1 MPSLRRLAWT
11 APVLLALAVP
21 LAHAAVPTAPADG
34 TVELR
39 SASAVRSAKVQ
50 QQLAQSDRWSN
61 FRARAGAWKAV
72 WNEETRTPHRAYGPA
87 VGLANFT
94 DTEGGADRAV
104 RGFISQN
111 PDLFGGRPSLELA
124 KATRVNDLWYVRYR
138 QTVAGIPV
146 LHTDWEFRVGANGK
160 LMMFGADAHAP
171 SSQLVTSPRIPLA
184 VAREA
189 ARNGL
194 EFDAARD
201 RIEGGDLYILPYS
214 TAAGLEYRLVYEV
227 WVRTVKPRGN
237 WKTLVDAHSGEIL
250 MRRNRIFAAIS
261 GTVNGQ
267 VHLNLPT
274 DALTTRAFNNA
285 LVTVGAV
292 VDSTNVSGFYTANVI
307 GTQQVQAGI
316 RGPYVD
322 VERCVLDICPSNEA
336 FFTATAANPA
346 TVNISWTISNS
357 QNSERD
363 AFYHVNLARDH
374 VKSID
379 PAFHATDYAMLCY
392 VDHDDH
398 CNAFWDG
405 FALQFLSAGDGCPAT
420 AQMPDFIYHEYGHAI
435 NDNLYFSQG
444 VAAGMD
450 NYALQE
456 GTADI
461 YATLMQNN
469 PQFGKGIFGVGTIA
483 RTVDNTYQYPD
494 KQNPVSAH
502 ETGLIVAGAMW
513 DVRDALGITTA
524 RRLAHF
530 AKYGTPDDL
539 NDGVALSEY
548 FIEVLVAD
556 DNDGNLAN
564 GTPNYTAIINAFNA
578 HGIGTNYF
586 IDIDVTADDMNS
598 IGPFPVNAVITY
610 SGPVGALDTFS
621 PIFYYSVNDGPFSSF
636 PMFPT
641 GNPDEYG
648 AQVPQQASAII
659 RYYVQAA
666 TEDGGIRIEPWG
678 APTRTHR
685 FIGGLFT
692 LMLENNF
699 ETDQG
704 WTVGAPTDSATTGV
718 WERAA
723 PELTNI
729 QPAAD
734 HSATGTLCYV
744 TDHRGSFFPGDW
756 DVDGGNTTL
765 TSNTFN
771 ALSGGYVRPVVSYYR
786 WYTNNGGDN
795 PAEDDPLIVQ
805 ISSNAGTNWTTV
817 ESTLIPDRSWY
828 RAMFFIHNYVTPTA
842 NMRVRF
848 IATDK
853 LLGSLVEA
861 LIDDFAVYGFDPNV
875 AVEDP
880 QAAGTFALA
889 RPSPNPLRSTT
900 TLRYRTAERGRVEL
914 KIFDIQGRTIRSV
927 VDGEVEPGEHTAVWD
942 GRDDRGRIVPNGPYF
957 ARLSQ
962 RGERAS
968 EAVVVLR

>member
-11 APVLLALAVP
+11 APVLLALAAPIVQ
-21 LAHAAVPTAPADG
+21 AAVPTAPSEG
-34 TVELR
+34 TIELR
-39 SASAVRSAKVQ
+39 GIPEARRAKIQQELSRGVEWTGFRS
-50 QQLAQSDRWSN
+50 RY
-61 FRARAGAWKAV
+61 GAWRAV
-72 WNEETRTPHRAYGPA
+72 WNEVTRTPHRAYGPPVA
-87 VGLANFT
+87 LANFQN
-94 DTEGGADRAV
+94 DEVGADRAV
-104 RGFISQN
+104 RGFITQN
-111 PDLFGGRPSLELA
+111 PDLFGGRPNLELA

-146 LHTDWEFRVGANGK
+146 LYSDWEFRVGANGG
-160 LMMFGADAHAP
+160 LMLFGADAHEP
-171 SSQLVTSPRIPLA
+171 SSSLVTSPRIPFA

-194 EFDAARD
+194 AFDATRD

-214 TAAGLEYRLVYEV
+214 GSEGLEYRLVYEV
-227 WVRTVKPRGN
+227 WVRTVKPIGN
-237 WKTLVDAHSGEIL
+237 WKTLVDAHTGEIL
-250 MRRNRIFAAIS
+250 MRRNRIFAAIG

-274 DALTTRAFNNA
+274 DALTTRSFGNA

-292 VDSTNVSGFYTANVI
+292 TDTTNAAGVYTANVI

-316 RGPYVD
+316 RGPYLD

-336 FFTATAANPA
+336 FFAQSAANPA
-346 TVNISWTISNS
+346 TVNIGWTISNS
-357 QNSERD
+357 TDSERD
-363 AFYHVNLARDH
+363 AFYHLNLARDF
-374 VKSID
+374 VKSVD
-379 PAFHATDYAMLCY
+379 PAFTATDYSILCY

-420 AQMPDFIYHEYGHAI
+420 ATMPDFLYHEYGHAI

-444 VAAGMD
+444 ISGGMD

-461 YATLMQNN
+461 NATLFQDN
-469 PQFGKGIFGVGTIA
+469 PTFGKGIFGPGTFV
-483 RTVDNTYQYPD
+483 RSVNNTYRYPD

-513 DVRDALGITTA
+513 DIRVALGLTTA

-556 DNDGNLAN
+556 DTDGNLAN
-564 GTPNYTAIINAFNA
+564 GTPHYTTIVNAFNA
-578 HGIGTNYF
+578 HGIGTNFF
-586 IDIDVTADDMNS
+586 IDIDVTAADENS

-610 SGPVGALDTFS
+610 NGPIGALDTFS
-621 PIFYYSVNDGPFSSF
+621 PVFYYSVNGSPFNSF

-659 RYYVQAA
+659 RYYVQAR
-666 TEDGGIRIEPWG
+666 TEDGGVQIEPWG
-678 APTRTHR
+678 APTRNHK
-685 FIGGLFT
+685 FLGGLYS

-699 ETDQG
+699 ETNQG
-704 WTVGAPTDSATTGV
+704 WTVGAPTDSATSGV

-729 QPAAD
+729 QPSAD
-734 HSATGTLCYV
+734 HSPGGTLCYV
-744 TDHRGSFFPGDW
+744 TDHRTSFYPGTY

-765 TSNTFN
+765 TSATF
-771 ALSGGYVRPVVSYYR
+771 SGVAGGLVRPVVSFHR

-795 PAEDDPLIVQ
+795 PIEDDLWIVQ
-805 ISSNAGTNWTTV
+805 ISSNGGTSWTTV
-817 ESTLIPDRSWY
+817 ENTLLADRSWY
-828 RAMFFIHNYVTPTA
+828 RSMFFIHDYVTPTA
-842 NMRVRF
+842 NMKVRF

-861 LIDDFAVYGFDPNV
+861 LVDDFAIYGFDPTV
-875 AVEDP
+875 SVEDP
-880 QAAGTFALA
+880 AATGTFALA
-889 RPSPNPLRSTT
+889 RPSPNPLRSSTS
-900 TLRYRTAERGRVEL
+900 LRYRVAERGRVEL
-914 KIFDIQGRTIRSV
+914 TIFDIQGRSIRSV
-927 VDGEVEPGEHTAVWD
+927 IDAEVEPGEHTAVWD
-942 GRDDRGRIVPNGPYF
+942 GRDDRGRLVPNGPYF

-962 RGERAS
+962 AGARAS
-968 EAVVVLR
+968 EAVLVVR